1 MLLKRWFR
9 SFQISRPR
17 SLRDCPELLLPCKVD
32 IAQRS
37 AKLGCAHKNIQQ
49 SSEVHNLSS
58 QCYAV
63 CGEVPGAARPVY
75 PDPLAAL
82 LATQLLLCHSD
93 TIFTLNKPQEAT
105 VVIICSMLMTP
116 YFSVDHRFLSLS
128 AQPEN

>member
-93 TIFTLNKPQEAT
+93 TIFTLNSPKKQLLLYVA
-105 VVIICSMLMTP
+105 
-116 YFSVDHRFLSLS
+116 R
-128 AQPEN
+128 

>member
-93 TIFTLNKPQEAT
+93 TIFTLNKPQEVT
-105 VVIICSMLMTP
+105 VAINMYV
-116 YFSVDHRFLSLS
+116 
-128 AQPEN
+128 